1 MMAILPSIW
10 HLMNMK
16 QRGVQFPSLS
26 SLAVS
31 TTLDNYYNFAFH
43 TNSTTLCDLTHPMA
57 LSILL
62 VLVLMIRTSKE
73 ILLPKLSLIGRN
85 IGRAT
90 HGDEWERNN
99 SDRIVKFGEYLY
111 RLFYHTVLSIY
122 GLWYFHDKSWCDTD
136 QGGTKNLWIDYPNH
150 PVEPGMAWYYLVQSA
165 YNVDALISLMKSSF
179 IIEIM
184 NPFAYSSAMDVAEK
198 EHLVRKEESSQS
210 CQHRIVLWTPLFQ
223 IEWNET
229 VRGDFREMFVHH
241 LVTNTL
247 IFLSSHY
254 RFTRVGS
261 TVFMLHDLS
270 DVLGDMSKL
279 AHFMKLEVAT
289 IICFVIMVLLW
300 LITRLVIF
308 PFVIC
313 KSFWV
318 DSYEYMVLM
327 GTLDPSIH
335 NTFYILF
342 SALLGT
348 LILLNMI
355 WFLMFL
361 RMGWK
366 LIKTGERHD
375 YTEHKRGE
383 KQKAT

>member
-1 MMAILPSIW
+1 
-10 HLMNMK
+10 
-16 QRGVQFPSLS
+16 
-26 SLAVS
+26 
-31 TTLDNYYNFAFH
+31 
-43 TNSTTLCDLTHPMA
+43 
-57 LSILL
+57 
-62 VLVLMIRTSKE
+62 
-73 ILLPKLSLIGRN
+73 
-85 IGRAT
+85 
-90 HGDEWERNN
+90 
-99 SDRIVKFGEYLY
+99 
-111 RLFYHTVLSIY
+111 
-122 GLWYFHDKSWCDTD
+122 
-136 QGGTKNLWIDYPNH
+136 
-150 PVEPGMAWYYLVQSA
+150 
-165 YNVDALISLMKSSF
+165 MKSSF

-210 CQHRIVLWTPLFQ
+210 CHQIVLWTPLFQ

-261 TVFMLHDLS
+261 MVFMLHDLS

-279 AHFMKLEVAT
+279 AHFMKLEVTT

-318 DSYEYMVLM
+318 DSYEYMVLT

-335 NTFYILF
+335 NTF
-342 SALLGT
+342 
-348 LILLNMI
+348 
-355 WFLMFL
+355 
-361 RMGWK
+361 
-366 LIKTGERHD
+366 
-375 YTEHKRGE
+375 
-383 KQKAT
+383 